1 MQTTPA
7 QTYISFWKLMKG
19 RDVYREALI
28 RSPEQSAVFVKP
40 KAHTAATLITQVSIE
55 TTSAA
60 CTGPEL

>member
-1 MQTTPA
+1 
-7 QTYISFWKLMKG
+7 MKG
-19 RDVYREALI
+19 RHVYREALI